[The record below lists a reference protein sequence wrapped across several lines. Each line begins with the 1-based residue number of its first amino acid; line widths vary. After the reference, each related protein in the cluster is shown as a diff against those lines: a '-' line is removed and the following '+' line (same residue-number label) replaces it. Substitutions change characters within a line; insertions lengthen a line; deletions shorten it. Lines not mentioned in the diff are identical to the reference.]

1 MEPCRLLAAVA
12 LSCCLAIPAQ
22 AAIMLGAGQ
31 QKIPLAGE
39 MQVLEDPSGRMTRE
53 EVASPGAASGFH
65 AVRGTNDLN
74 LGYSSSAWWLRFAVQ
89 PAPNAAKQWLLEI
102 AYPSLDKVE
111 VFAPDASGT
120 YVRSEAGDHERFGAR
135 PFEHRNL
142 VFPLSFAPGQAQIV
156 YARVVSDGNLTLPA
170 TLWTPDA
177 LHASDQRSYS
187 LQALYY
193 GALIALA
200 AYNLLLF
207 FGIRDRRYIEY
218 VAFALSMAV
227 GQASLNGIANQFLWP
242 DSPVWGNAVFPAA
255 MAATGFF
262 GAMFTRSFL
271 DTRHTA
277 PVLDRVILGS
287 LAVFAFCTVSPFV
300 IPYRM
305 SAVMVSLSGVAFS
318 ALAVAAGVLCW
329 KRGRPGATYFLLAW
343 TLLLIGVAATGL
355 RNFGWL
361 PTTDLTSHAMQIGS
375 ALEMLLLSSA
385 LADRINVMRREKEE
399 AQADAVNAHQEVVHT
414 MQRTEQELEG
424 RVSARTRELADANA
438 RLQESQQALHHLAYH
453 DNLTGLA
460 NRALMDDRIAQA
472 IERARRNLSM
482 VAVLLVDLDR
492 FKPINDSYGHAIG
505 DEVLKSIA
513 GRLKECVRSS
523 DTVSRIGGD
532 EFVVVLDTLRSADHA
547 DRVAESITAALS
559 KPFSV
564 PGNQIVISASVGL
577 ALYPVH
583 GPDAQALI
591 KKADQAMYQ
600 AKINSRRG
608 GSDGGRSFAA

>member
-1 MEPCRLLAAVA
+1 
-12 LSCCLAIPAQ
+12 
-22 AAIMLGAGQ
+22 
-31 QKIPLAGE
+31 
-39 MQVLEDPSGRMTRE
+39 
-53 EVASPGAASGFH
+53 
-65 AVRGTNDLN
+65 
-74 LGYSSSAWWLRFAVQ
+74 
-89 PAPNAAKQWLLEI
+89 
-102 AYPSLDKVE
+102 

-120 YVRSEAGDHERFGAR
+120 YVRSAAGDHQRFGAR

-142 VFPLSFAPGQAQIV
+142 VFPLSVAPGQAQTI
-156 YARVVSDGNLTLPA
+156 YMRVVSDGNLTLPA

-177 LHASDQRSYS
+177 LHFSDQRAYT

-207 FGIRDRRYIEY
+207 FSIRDRRYLEY
-218 VAFALSMAV
+218 VAFALSMAA

-271 DTRHTA
+271 ETRRTA
-277 PVLDRVILGS
+277 LGLDRIVLAS
-287 LAVFAFCTVSPFV
+287 LIVFALCTVSPFV
-300 IPYRM
+300 IPYRI
-305 SAVMVSLSGVAFS
+305 SAILVSLSGIGFS
-318 ALAVAAGVLCW
+318 AVAVASGIVCW

-343 TLLLIGVAATGL
+343 TLLLAGVAATGL

-361 PTTDLTSHAMQIGS
+361 PTTGLTSHAMQIGS

-399 AQADAVNAHQEVVHT
+399 AQAEAMSAHKEVVQT
-414 MQRTEQELEG
+414 MQRTELELEG
-424 RVSARTRELADANA
+424 RVSERTRELADANA
-438 RLQESQQALHHLAYH
+438 RLQESQHALQHLAYH

-472 IERARRNLSM
+472 IERARRNLSL

-523 DTVSRIGGD
+523 DTVARIGGD
-532 EFVVVLDTLRSADHA
+532 EFVVVLDTLRSTDHA
-547 DRVAESITAALS
+547 DCVADSIATSLA
-559 KPFSV
+559 KPFTV
-564 PGNQIVISASVGL
+564 PGAHIAISASVGL

-583 GPDAQALI
+583 GTDAQSLI
-591 KKADQAMYQ
+591 KKADQAMYR
-600 AKINSRRG
+600 AKLTGSRS
-608 GSDGGRSFAA
+608 GSGRPFAA

>member
-1 MEPCRLLAAVA
+1 MPSRLLAAVA
-12 LSCCLAIPAQ
+12 LSCFLAIPVQ
-22 AAIMLGAGQ
+22 AAISVGPVE
-31 QKIPLAGE
+31 QKVPLAGQLE
-39 MQVLEDPSGRMTRE
+39 VLEDPARRMTRE
-53 EVASPGAASGFH
+53 EAASADASSRFR
-65 AVRGTNDLN
+65 ATKSTTDLN
-74 LGYSSSAWWLRFAVQ
+74 LGYSSSAWWLRFTVQ
-89 PAPNAAKQWLLEI
+89 PAAAAPQQWLLEF
-102 AYPSLDKVE
+102 AYPSLDSVE
-111 VFAPDASGT
+111 VFAPDASGA
-120 YVRSEAGDHERFGAR
+120 YVRSQAGDHQRFGAR

-142 VFPLSFAPGQAQIV
+142 VFPLAFVPGHAQTI

-177 LHASDQRSYS
+177 LHASDQRSYT

-271 DTRHTA
+271 ETRRTA
-277 PVLDRVILGS
+277 PGLDRIILAS
-287 LAVFAFCTVSPFV
+287 LVVFALCTVSPFM
-300 IPYRM
+300 IPYRI
-305 SAVMVSLSGVAFS
+305 SAIMVSLSGIAFS
-318 ALAVAAGVLCW
+318 TVAVAAGVLCW

-343 TLLLIGVAATGL
+343 TLLLAGVAVTGL

-361 PTTDLTSHAMQIGS
+361 PTTELTSHAMQIGS

-385 LADRINVMRREKEE
+385 LADRINVMRREKER
-399 AQADAVNAHQEVVHT
+399 AQAEAVDAHKEAESNI
-414 MQRTEQELEG
+414 QRTELELEG

-472 IERARRNLSM
+472 IERARRNLTM
-482 VAVLLVDLDR
+482 VAVLLIDLDR
-492 FKPINDSYGHAIG
+492 FKPVNDSYGHAVG
-505 DEVLKSIA
+505 DEVLKQIA
-513 GRLKECVRSS
+513 GRLKGCVRSS
-523 DTVSRIGGD
+523 DTVARIGGD
-532 EFVVVLDTLRSADHA
+532 EFVVVLDTLRSTDHA
-547 DRVAESITAALS
+547 DRVGDSIAESLA
-559 KPFSV
+559 KPFSA
-564 PGNQIVISASVGL
+564 GGYQIAISASVGL

-583 GPDAQALI
+583 GTDAQSII
-591 KKADQAMYQ
+591 KQADQAMYQ
-600 AKINSRRG
+600 AKVAARRTRND
-608 GSDGGRSFAA
+608 SGRSFAA